1 MTRTATKRRTG
12 GRSAARSTRTTAA
25 ARRGAV
31 DAPSLRE
38 LWLAGLGAAA
48 VTGEAANDLVEAL
61 VAKGREAEPRV
72 KASAERA
79 ATVLRRETRRVANQV
94 AEDLGARAKRTVQGA
109 LERLGVAPRKS
120 KNVLHR
126 LGDLAEAIL

>member
-1 MTRTATKRRTG
+1 MTRTATKRRSTARAATTRRAPAVAAKTPAVRG
-12 GRSAARSTRTTAA
+12 GN
-25 ARRGAV
+25 
-31 DAPSLRE
+31 LRE

-48 VTGEAANDLVEAL
+48 VTGEAATGLVDAL
-61 VAKGREAEPRV
+61 VATGREAEPRV

-79 ATVLRRETRRVANQV
+79 VASLRRETRRVATKV
-94 AEDLGARAKRTVQGA
+94 ADDLGTRAKGA
-109 LERLGVAPRKS
+109 VESAFVRLGVAPRKS